1 MSAFGLPNAFMLLL
15 FWLFLLHSSP
25 HRGNPC
31 KLEDDILTMNNESLK
46 NHSNTF
52 LALGDSYTIGESVS
66 RKESFPYQ
74 TMYKLV
80 AAGLAMSEPDIFA
93 VTGWTTGDLLKA
105 ISKIDEGKKYDIVS
119 LLIGVNNQ
127 YQGRSPEE
135 YANEF
140 GVLLE
145 KAVHFASGGPAQVFV
160 LSIPDYSGTPFASSM
175 DKRAIAEKIDQL
187 NRINKGISLDRGVHY
202 IDITS
207 ESRKSGQDPSLIAE
221 DGLHFS
227 GKEYFIWADLLASA
241 IHPILKSQV

>member
-1 MSAFGLPNAFMLLL
+1 MYAIGLPNTFMLL
-15 FWLFLLHSSP
+15 FFGLFLLCDSP
-25 HRGNPC
+25 HRGNHG
-31 KLEDDILTMNNESLK
+31 KLEDDILAMNNNNLK

-52 LALGDSYTIGESVS
+52 LALGDSYTIGESIP

-74 TMYKLV
+74 TVCKLL
-80 AAGLAMSEPDIFA
+80 AAGHAVSEPDIIA
-93 VTGWTTGDLLKA
+93 VTGWTTGDLLRA
-105 ISKIDEGKKYDIVS
+105 VAKIDEGKKYDIVS

-135 YANEF
+135 YAGEF
-140 GVLLE
+140 GILLDN
-145 KAVHFASGGPAQVFV
+145 AVRFASGDPAKVFV

-187 NRINKGISLDRGVHY
+187 NRINNRMSLDRGVHY

-207 ESRKSGQDPSLIAE
+207 ESRKAEKDPSLIAD

-227 GKEYFIWADLLASA
+227 GKEYLIWADLLASVIRA
-241 IHPILKSQV
+241 NLK